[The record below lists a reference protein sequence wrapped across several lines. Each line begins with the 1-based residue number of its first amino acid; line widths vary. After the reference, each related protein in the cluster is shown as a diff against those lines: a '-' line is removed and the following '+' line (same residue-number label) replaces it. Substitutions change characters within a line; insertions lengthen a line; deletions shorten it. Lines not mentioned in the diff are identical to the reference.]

1 MAMSHRELVLLL
13 VLSLAAGL
21 VVFGV
26 SMWSLP
32 AAVVLSGVLVAVL
45 GVLVLGDD
53 GRPAGG
59 AS

>member
-1 MAMSHRELVLLL
+1 MSRREVALLL
-13 VLSLAAGL
+13 VLSLAAGV

-26 SMWSLP
+26 SLWSVP
-32 AAVVLSGVLVAVL
+32 AAVVLSGVLLGVL

>member
-1 MAMSHRELVLLL
+1 MSRREVALLL
-13 VLSLAAGL
+13 VLSLAAVV

-26 SMWSLP
+26 SLWSVP
-32 AAVVLSGVLVAVL
+32 AAVVLSGVLLGAL

>member
-1 MAMSHRELVLLL
+1 MSHRELALLL

-32 AAVVLSGVLVAVL
+32 AAVVLSGVLVAAL
-45 GVLVLGDD
+45 GVLALGDD

>member
-1 MAMSHRELVLLL
+1 MSRREVALLL
-13 VLSLAAGL
+13 VLSLAAVV

-26 SMWSLP
+26 SLWSVP
-32 AAVVLSGVLVAVL
+32 AAVVLSGVLLGVL